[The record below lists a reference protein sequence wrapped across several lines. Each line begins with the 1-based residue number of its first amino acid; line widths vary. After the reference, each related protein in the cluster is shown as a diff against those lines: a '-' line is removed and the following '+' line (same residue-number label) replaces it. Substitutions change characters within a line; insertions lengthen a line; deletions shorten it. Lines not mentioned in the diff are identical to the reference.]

1 MSEIW
6 FVAFGSVSL
15 AVVVLAVVVM
25 GILRRVVQAL
35 ARVEALV
42 ADLEAKGLDV
52 SLPMVGQASPLQVPD
67 MIPYTEDFTI
77 TFLELGCDACRSLA
91 SDLGSRRFRRMTT
104 NSKHVVVVDEL
115 VGEFAHLPPD
125 VTVMH
130 DVEGR
135 LFGEWQ
141 VTATPT
147 SYYVGAAGLVRA
159 GHHPNKASDLEA
171 LRAKAIKEIGR
182 AHTANAN

>member
-1 MSEIW
+1 MSMIW

-67 MIPYTEDFTI
+67 TIPYEDFTI

-91 SDLGSRRFRRMTT
+91 SDLSSRRFRRAATP
-104 NSKHVVVVDEL
+104 NHVVVVDEL
-115 VGEFAHLPPD
+115 VGEFAHLPPT
-125 VTVMH
+125 VTVIH
-130 DVEGR
+130 DVEGT
-135 LFGEWQ
+135 LFDEWQ

-147 SYYVGAAGLVRA
+147 SYYVSAAGLVRA

-171 LRAKAIKEIGR
+171 LRAKAIKEIGL